1 MLWPRNPIPPA
12 AKLVAVAFASALCL
26 GAAAASAPHVHV
38 SQKNQAF
45 NPNELAIARGTT
57 LDVVNDDGD
66 TLHHAYVDSST
77 FTFDSGD
84 QEPGTTIGIT
94 FTREGTF
101 TVLCGIHPRM
111 KLKVRVE

>member
-1 MLWPRNPIPPA
+1 M
-12 AKLVAVAFASALCL
+12 
-26 GAAAASAPHVHV
+26 HV

-66 TLHHAYVDSST
+66 TLHHAYVDSPT